1 MVNLGFTLFLG
12 NKSLNPP
19 PPPQHKYCKHKDPN
33 KQSEPANY
41 LKCFSDH

>member
-1 MVNLGFTLFLG
+1 MVNLGFTFFLG
-12 NKSLNPP
+12 NKSLN

-41 LKCFSDH
+41 LKYFSDL